1 MPKSMENKFMN
12 ISLVPWRYS
21 LRKETK
27 ENQYKSIE
35 IEEKSIPDLEQ
46 WF

>member
-1 MPKSMENKFMN
+1 MKNKFMN

-21 LRKETK
+21 LGKETKETK